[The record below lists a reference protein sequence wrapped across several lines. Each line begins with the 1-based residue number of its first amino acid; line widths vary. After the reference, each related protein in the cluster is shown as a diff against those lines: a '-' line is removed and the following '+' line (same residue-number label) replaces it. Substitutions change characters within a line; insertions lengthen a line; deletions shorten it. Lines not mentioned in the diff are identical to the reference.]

1 MANKIGTAILELVTD
16 ITKMTGGLNQAV
28 TGVQKLGTHVEATS
42 KKIEA
47 VGKTLTAAFSVL
59 ALGALGKEFLDFAG
73 HVNDLSQRLKISTS
87 TVQEWQ
93 AVFGASGVEI
103 EAVAK
108 ASDQLTTKLVGG
120 DKSAVGALQK
130 MGLSIE
136 ALKAMKPEER
146 FNTVADAVGKIQNVG
161 EQLYA
166 SKTLFG
172 KGGPELLAALD
183 GHLSE
188 TIQRM
193 RDMGIVIDE
202 ETIKAA
208 DDFGDQLG
216 YLGKQLLGI
225 VAQIVGPLLPAL
237 SALGNVLSWLGR
249 NVIGPVLNVAVKS
262 AMTLLAGFVE
272 VVTDVLGRI
281 VALGSKI
288 PGVGDKF
295 KGMADALKDV
305 SKRSGDYMA
314 NLWKQTDQT
323 GQSADTAKPKLLGL
337 GAAIDD
343 SGKKAKKTS
352 DEFARLVEHINEL
365 NRANA
370 APIFKQP
377 EYNPAQGEVPGLELI
392 RTYND
397 AVDQLKA
404 KSPVKIAV
412 SMDAQSI
419 EASIAG
425 AGAVGIEAVGQPI
438 EQIIIQHGESGFA
451 KAVAAFP
458 QILQNALTGGGGFSG
473 ALQAFGSMI
482 GAQLGEGLFK
492 AGGLLNGLGN
502 KLAGIFG
509 SSFGL
514 ALPGIGAALGSLV
527 GPALAKLW
535 DGIKHAFGGPSK
547 EELGGRELEKTFED
561 SLGGFDKMMA
571 RIGDAYAA
579 TGRTREQAQA
589 DIKALLDAEKEGPA
603 AVQAWIDKL
612 KQVIDESEN
621 AAQKTKDALD
631 QATADAKAA
640 GQARMQSAEKEIQSL
655 LDKRNALAQGL
666 AAEADEEVHGV
677 IQNQQEEELKAL
689 DAQLQE
695 KANQYASLADE
706 TGQAMADAIVEALK
720 SIQIDPVSVP
730 IYPDYRGDWTYRTGN
745 GEAPEGGGAIPM
757 ADGGFGTVTRPTLFV
772 AGEAGPEQYA
782 FSGGNREFGDSK
794 PVSSVVQFGDVIVH
808 APDGTA
814 LTDMEQ
820 FAPLFNDAVRRNVGG
835 MYRTLLNIGMRA
847 AEASA

>member
-1 MANKIGTAILELVTD
+1 
-16 ITKMTGGLNQAV
+16 
-28 TGVQKLGTHVEATS
+28 
-42 KKIEA
+42 
-47 VGKTLTAAFSVL
+47 
-59 ALGALGKEFLDFAG
+59 
-73 HVNDLSQRLKISTS
+73 
-87 TVQEWQ
+87 
-93 AVFGASGVEI
+93 
-103 EAVAK
+103 
-108 ASDQLTTKLVGG
+108 
-120 DKSAVGALQK
+120 
-130 MGLSIE
+130 
-136 ALKAMKPEER
+136 
-146 FNTVADAVGKIQNVG
+146 
-161 EQLYA
+161 
-166 SKTLFG
+166 
-172 KGGPELLAALD
+172 
-183 GHLSE
+183 
-188 TIQRM
+188 
-193 RDMGIVIDE
+193 
-202 ETIKAA
+202 
-208 DDFGDQLG
+208 
-216 YLGKQLLGI
+216 
-225 VAQIVGPLLPAL
+225 
-237 SALGNVLSWLGR
+237 
-249 NVIGPVLNVAVKS
+249 VLNVAVKS

-337 GAAIDD
+337 GGAIDD
-343 SGKKAKKTS
+343 SGKKAKKTA

-370 APIFKQP
+370 GPIFKQP

-392 RTYND
+392 RKYNE

-404 KSPVKIAV
+404 KSPVTIAV
-412 SMDAQSI
+412 SLDAQSI
-419 EASIAG
+419 EQSIASTG
-425 AGAVGIEAVGQPI
+425 SFGIEAIGQPLANTVR
-438 EQIIIQHGESGFA
+438 EHSSSGFA
-451 KAVAAFP
+451 EAVQAFP
-458 QILQNALTGGGGFSG
+458 KILQDALTGGGGFSG
-473 ALQAFGSMI
+473 ALQAMGSLVGAKI
-482 GAQLGEGLFK
+482 GESLFN
-492 AGGLLNGLGN
+492 AGGLLTKAGGR
-502 KLAGIFG
+502 LAQIFG
-509 SSFGL
+509 DSFGL

-561 SLGGFDKMMA
+561 SLGGFDKMMN

-621 AAQKTKDALD
+621 AAQATKDALD

-655 LDKRNALAQGL
+655 LDKRNSLAQGL

-677 IQNQQEEELKAL
+677 IQNQQEAELKAL

-706 TGQAMADAIVEALK
+706 TGQKMADAIVEALK
-720 SIQIDPVSVP
+720 NIHIDPVSVP
-730 IYPDYRGDWTYRTGN
+730 IYPDYRGEWSPHGYG
-745 GEAPEGGGAIPM
+745 GELPEGAPADAIPM
-757 ADGGFGTVTRPTLFV
+757 AAGGFGTVTRPTLFI

-782 FSGGNREFGDSK
+782 FSGANQSFGASGGSD
-794 PVSSVVQFGDVIVH
+794 
-808 APDGTA
+808 AA
-814 LTDMEQ
+814 LLAE
-820 FAPLFNDAVRRNVGG
+820 LRS
-835 MYRTLLNIGMRA
+835 MRA
-847 AEASA
+847 ALLQRPDTVVNVEGSTIVRASHKVYDQNRSGLRTEARELLGVS